1 MKIYQWLFSISLL
14 VVTTNLMAEELWTG
28 ARQILSVQ
36 VLNNGGFML
45 NLDSEISTHCSYSGN
60 STLLIYPNQNGVTD
74 AGARSLLSTA
84 LVAFSAGHAVNIMY
98 SSSSSY
104 CWGKYLLISK

>member
-1 MKIYQWLFSISLL
+1 MKIVKWLVCTSLL
-14 VVTTNLMAEELWTG
+14 ISTSNLLAEDLWTG
-28 ARQILSVQ
+28 VKQILSVQ

-45 NLDSEISTHCSYSGN
+45 NLDSEISPQCNYSGN

>member
-1 MKIYQWLFSISLL
+1 MKIVRWLLTISLL
-14 VVTTNLMAEELWTG
+14 AVTTDLLAEELWTG
-28 ARQILSVQ
+28 NKQILSVQ
-36 VLNNGGFML
+36 VLNNGGFMI
-45 NLDSEISTHCSYSGN
+45 NLDSEISAQCSYSGN

-98 SSSSSY
+98 SGSTSY